1 MADRLRGST
10 SPASRARMRWSKET
24 TSAGSE
30 SRNRL
35 RRRVGRASRVE
46 GSPGDQPSPTYPL
59 DTAAGPLRHRAGTR
73 PEDVYVSGGTEVVTR
88 LDGQVLFT
96 GSGVARLGPGE
107 TMRCPGRSR
116 RALPCGRFDPSGP
129 GSHACAWGGA
139 ADEASER
146 PAAGQDAAERLSQDA

>member
-116 RALPCGRFDPSGP
+116 RALP
-129 GSHACAWGGA
+129 WGALTPAG
-139 ADEASER
+139 
-146 PAAGQDAAERLSQDA
+146 PAATPARGAGQPTKRQNAPRRARTLRNV